1 MLYMNKEEIK
11 DFLRSKRGY
20 LKFGKNALAK
30 QLKIKDI
37 NLCAQAIREVKDE
50 LNNYVPGI
58 TMIPQNSPFNTSQL
72 NRNDVFKKCIF

>member
-37 NLCAQAIREVKDE
+37 KQILSTSKTWRETEKE
-50 LNNYVPGI
+50 
-58 TMIPQNSPFNTSQL
+58 
-72 NRNDVFKKCIF
+72 

>member
-1 MLYMNKEEIK
+1 MYLLINMLYMNKEEIK

-37 NLCAQAIREVKDE
+37 KQILSTSKTWREMAK
-50 LNNYVPGI
+50 G
-58 TMIPQNSPFNTSQL
+58 
-72 NRNDVFKKCIF
+72 